1 LFFDVWKAFE
11 VFSSRSEIII
21 MPLESSHKVQRK
33 KNNCKFLKTEYE
45 HSENI
50 ISALESIERIS
61 YRFTLRNRSLPC
73 CSPEKEDRTEGGVR
87 WGFEGGGGGAKARS
101 TNEKNRGSRV

>member
-1 LFFDVWKAFE
+1 
-11 VFSSRSEIII
+11 

-73 CSPEKEDRTEGGVR
+73 CSPEKEDRTEGGVG
-87 WGFEGGGGGAKARS
+87 WGFEGGGGFQRQ
-101 TNEKNRGSRV
+101 GSRTKQIEDHGYKNFVFLNHENMQVRFSF